1 MRERSIYR
9 GAAVLGGI
17 AALLLIW
24 LSLGVGILGADG
36 DRANLMYA
44 AVVLVG
50 VVGSLAVRFDARGM
64 AGVLATMA
72 ATQAAITAIALAVG
86 VQESGVSPTAEIVVL
101 NGFFI
106 AMFLA
111 SAWMFR
117 HAGSTHAGDAHV
129 SR

>member
-1 MRERSIYR
+1 MLETTYR
-9 GAAVLGGI
+9 RAAALSGVTV
-17 AALLLIW
+17 LLLIW

-50 VVGSLAVRFDARGM
+50 SIGSLAVRFDARGM

-117 HAGSTHAGDAHV
+117 HAGMTHASDAHV